1 MWINPRYLGTF
12 EWKDGLLVAFVV
24 LIQGGGEESSIINS
38 MTQHKLEHGGQLLTV
53 NRLISFSTTSVDLI
67 SLFANRLL

>member
-24 LIQGGGEESSIINS
+24 LIQGEESSIINS

-53 NRLISFSTTSVDLI
+53 NRLDSFSTTSVDLI
-67 SLFANRLL
+67 SLFNL

>member
-1 MWINPRYLGTF
+1 MKKKVGVGWGV
-12 EWKDGLLVAFVV
+12 WGVSCVGWGG
-24 LIQGGGEESSIINS
+24 GGGEESSIINS